1 MAMLEV
7 FGKRSITIYE
17 VGDAGKGVELGVRP
31 LKPENEMVHEKRYFL
46 KFGNRFVEEVPNEVD
61 DPMNLEIGQ
70 ALSAVGEPA
79 EWDRVTLNGSII
91 WESAAVL
98 AARAA
103 IAAAKKAEKEAAKKA
118 KEAEKEAA
126 KKAKEEAEKEAVKKV
141 EEAENRDDVIQ

>member
-17 VGDAGKGVELGVRP
+17 VGDAGEGVELGIRP
-31 LKPENEMVHEKRYFL
+31 LKPSNDMVHFERYFL
-46 KFGNRFVEEVPNEVD
+46 KFGNRFVGEVPSEID

-70 ALSAVGEPA
+70 AISAVGEPA

-91 WESAAVL
+91 WESAAI
-98 AARAA
+98 RAA
-103 IAAAKKAEKEAAKKA
+103 KAALAEAKKKA

-126 KKAKEEAEKEAVKKV
+126 KKAKEEAEKEPKK
-141 EEAENRDDVIQ
+141 AD